1 MRGLPTSLNVH
12 MHLGHH
18 MLVIFIYCAC
28 ARSAFFM
35 GRKNENASSGQFLKA
50 LLYNSRYTDKQRK
63 SNPAVHLAKLLFKG
77 WHLLSRGLVAKL
89 LAYSHCIC

>member
-50 LLYNSRYTDKQRK
+50 LLYNSRYTDRQRK
-63 SNPAVHLAKLLFKG
+63 SNSAVDLANLHFNG
-77 WHLLSRGLVAKL
+77 WHFLPLGLVTEL
-89 LAYSHCIC
+89 CS

>member
-50 LLYNSRYTDKQRK
+50 LLYNSRYTDRQGE
-63 SNPAVHLAKLLFKG
+63 SNSAVDLANLLFNV
-77 WHLLSRGLVAKL
+77 WHVLPFGLVTEL
-89 LAYSHCIC
+89 CS